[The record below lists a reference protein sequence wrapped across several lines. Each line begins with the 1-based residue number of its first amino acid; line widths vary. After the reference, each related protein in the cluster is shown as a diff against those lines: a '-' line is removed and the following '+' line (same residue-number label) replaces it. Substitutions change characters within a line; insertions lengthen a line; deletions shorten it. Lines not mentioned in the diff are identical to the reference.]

1 MARKKLNICFDGR
14 LLKNG
19 LIGDTGRTGIYFVTK
34 NLFLKLYEN
43 SALNLYLYLDK
54 EDFLYLNKLN
64 EDMHITIRKEQILY
78 ADSDFSEINAFL
90 STIYKAPEVIKQYP
104 SVSCY
109 IILHDVIPLLF
120 PKYFDAL
127 NKQDWFKKLIDS
139 LNENDYYFTNSDY
152 TKADFLKFCTQ
163 LDADKM
169 TTIPL
174 STNQKYKPNKNKKQ
188 LEQVKKKYNIPTDKK
203 YLFSLCSLEPRKNLI
218 RAVKSF
224 IEFIKKN
231 KVDDLVYILGGS
243 AWQGFIEKFE
253 QEVPDY
259 KQYADKIIRAGYVA
273 DEDLEILYSNAE
285 WFVYTS
291 QYEGFGMPP
300 LEAMA
305 CGCPV
310 ITSNNSS
317 LPEVVGDAGIMID
330 FDSDEQHIK
339 AYEKYYFDDG
349 YRQQMARKGLERSK
363 LFSWTA
369 AANIIVKQ
377 MQAVEAKKAKQPL
390 VTVITATYNLLQ
402 NGREK
407 TFKQCVESVQKQ
419 TYPNIEHIV
428 IDGASTD
435 GTLEMLQKYKD
446 QGWIQFYSEPDKGI
460 YDAMNKGILKA
471 KGKYVICLNSDDF
484 YCNDKAVELLV
495 KKAEETD
502 ADAAYGN
509 AIRVNPQTLQKISSW
524 NGKEVF
530 YPLFGSCPCH
540 QTFLIK
546 TSVMKELGLY
556 DLQYKVSSDNNFMC
570 RMVANNKKFA
580 FANTQIIVFREGG
593 FSDNYLELSESERIM
608 GFYTEYGQ
616 YHHLSYYD
624 CQNLFAYSYVNLPL
638 DEAIKLGN
646 KLEVATWREAYFKHL
661 FSHYAQKTQTDF
673 GPLNSLQPRKI
684 CYKLFGFLPLLKIK
698 RKKNK
703 TKIFLFKLPI
713 LTHKYQPHKNVWK
726 FFGVSIL
733 KIRTNATNNKRKYY
747 VCGIPVLKIKSKV
760 R

>member
-1 MARKKLNICFDGR
+1 MKKINLCFDGR

-19 LIGDTGRTGIYFVTK
+19 LVGDSGRSGIYFVVRNLLFELFK
-34 NLFLKLYEN
+34 NEHINLFVYFE
-43 SALNLYLYLDK
+43 DK
-54 EDFLYLNKLN
+54 DFELLNKLN
-64 EDMHITIRKEQILY
+64 ENLNLELSKQQVLLAESDYSAIDVFFSPAFKIPDIIKQNPQISCYTILY
-78 ADSDFSEINAFL
+78 
-90 STIYKAPEVIKQYP
+90 
-104 SVSCY
+104 
-109 IILHDVIPLLF
+109 DVIPLMF
-120 PKYFDAL
+120 PKYFKGM
-127 NKQDWFKKLIDS
+127 NHQSWFKQLFDT
-139 LNENDYYFTNSDY
+139 LNNEDYYFAISDY
-152 TKADFLKFCTQ
+152 TKADFLKYDPL

-174 STNQKYKPNKNKKQ
+174 STNQIYKPNKNQDK
-188 LEQVKKKYNIPTDKK
+188 LAEVKNKYNIPADKK

-218 RAVKSF
+218 RAVKNF

-231 KVDDLVYILGGS
+231 KVDDLVYVLGGS

-259 KQYADKIIRAGYVA
+259 KQYANKIIRAGYVA

-317 LPEVVGDAGIMID
+317 LPEVVGNAGIMID
-330 FDSDEQHIK
+330 YDSDEQHVK
-339 AYEKYYFDDG
+339 AYEKYYFDEK
-349 YRQQMARKGLERSK
+349 YRQKMAQKGFERSK
-363 LFSWTA
+363 LFSWNA
-369 AANIIVKQ
+369 AADIIVKK
-377 MQAVEAKKAKQPL
+377 MQEVEKKKAHQPL
-390 VTVITATYNLLQ
+390 VTIVTATYNLLQ
-402 NGREK
+402 NGREE

-435 GTLEMLQKYKD
+435 GTLDMLQKYKD

-530 YPLFGSCPCH
+530 YPLFGSCPCY
-540 QTFLIK
+540 QTLLIK

-608 GFYTEYGQ
+608 GFYYEYGQ

-638 DEAIKLGN
+638 DEAIRLGN
-646 KLEVATWREAYFKHL
+646 KLEVATWRDEYFKRL
-661 FSHYAQKTQTDF
+661 FEHYNNANNVCLSAGIIPPQYK
-673 GPLNSLQPRKI
+673 PRKTK
-684 CYKLFGFLPLLKIK
+684 YKLFGLLPILTVKHRSHKTVYKFLGLPLLKIK
-698 RKKNK
+698 INSAKNK
-703 TKIFLFKLPI
+703 K
-713 LTHKYQPHKNVWK
+713 KYYIC
-726 FFGVSIL
+726 GLLIL
-733 KIRTNATNNKRKYY
+733 KVIRR
-747 VCGIPVLKIKSKV
+747 
-760 R
+760 

>member
-1 MARKKLNICFDGR
+1 MARKKLNVCFDGR
-14 LLKNG
+14 VLKNG
-19 LIGDTGRTGIYFVTK
+19 LVSDVGRTGIYFVTK

-54 EDFLYLNKLN
+54 EDLLYLNKLN

-127 NKQDWFKKLIDS
+127 NKQAWFKKLIDS

-169 TTIPL
+169 KTIPL
-174 STNQKYKPNKNKKQ
+174 GTNQKYKPNKNKKQ

-218 RAVKSF
+218 RAVRSF
-224 IEFIKKN
+224 IEFIKRN
-231 KVDDLVYILGGS
+231 KIDDLVYILGGS

-273 DEDLEILYSNAE
+273 DGDLDVLYSNAE

-390 VTVITATYNLLQ
+390 VTIITAAYNLLQ
-402 NGREK
+402 NGRET
-407 TFKQCVESVQKQ
+407 TFRQCVKSVHNQ

-428 IDGASTD
+428 IDGASKD
-435 GTLEMLQKYKD
+435 GTLNLLQEYQDK
-446 QGWIQFYSEPDKGI
+446 GWIKYYSEPDKGI

-471 KGKYVICLNSDDF
+471 KGKYVVCLNSDDF
-484 YCNDKAVELLV
+484 YCNNKAVELLV

-502 ADAAYGN
+502 ADACCGGS
-509 AIRVNPQTLQKISSW
+509 KIIDED
-524 NGKEVF
+524 GKIINLLWKAELTN
-530 YPLFGSCPCH
+530 YIIFGQMACH

-546 TSVMKELGLY
+546 TDVMKELGLY
-556 DLQYKVSSDNNFMC
+556 DLKYKISSDTAFMYK
-570 RMVANNKKFA
+570 MLQNAKK
-580 FANTQIIVFREGG
+580 IVIVRSVLINYRLGG
-593 FSDNYLELSESERIM
+593 ASSDAKLVKCDVINSMYC
-608 GFYTEYGQ
+608 EYGQ

-624 CQNLFAYSYVNLPL
+624 CQNLFAYSYVHLPL

-673 GPLNSLQPRKI
+673 GPLNSLQQRKI

-747 VCGIPVLKIKSKV
+747 VCGIPVLKIKLKV